1 MKLRLTPLVKVK
13 GGVIDIDVDLFAVGR
28 KEPSFAVFPTEELA
42 SMSVRHA
49 QVFYENQHFFVV
61 DLGSE
66 QGTRIN
72 DRLLKD
78 HPERLRDND
87 IVAFGTLSFK
97 VRNSEEPQREEQDQT
112 QFVSAEDDATEIL
125 QSGST
130 GNIELSNNPA
140 TVFRA
145 DDESANDEDLLTQV
159 LGLDSGV
166 GSGVDVTKINSV
178 TDQGEDLPGTRLE
191 AGSPVNSER
200 VLKHV
205 GLALALL
212 LVLLALGTAL
222 WYARLPAQEE
232 VADSIDIDPYN
243 AAVSVVDA
251 GLSTSERTTLPAQLV
266 ALGRHSGTDP
276 KFEQLLEETS
286 RYTQMLHLRDHQQFL
301 ALLKLRSAQP
311 FSYPPLEQAALAQID
326 SVLVPAAYFE
336 ALQSAHESWEKGQLV
351 EAINVAAQWSSEAAN
366 ALAPAML
373 RRFTR
378 IVEDYETLTTL
389 KGNTTFAP
397 QALAFYFN
405 LDPVVD
411 QFFWVRLAK
420 DFAGVSQREIVVAS
434 EYLDNA
440 GALWSSY
447 QAAGG
452 IDWRMRQSP
461 QITPDFDQRARE
473 LRQMADALAGAS
485 AGGFEGGG
493 GSAAQRLPTLLEHE
507 LGWQEGMLKA
517 LEVTTQDPLYGK
529 KRALL
534 RPSGN
539 IRPGTISVVTKEPI

>member
-1 MKLRLTPLVKVK
+1 MNR
-13 GGVIDIDVDLFAVGR
+13 
-28 KEPSFAVFPTEELA
+28 
-42 SMSVRHA
+42 
-49 QVFYENQHFFVV
+49 
-61 DLGSE
+61 
-66 QGTRIN
+66 GTRIN

-87 IVAFGTLSFK
+87 IVAFGALSFK

-112 QFVSAEDDATEIL
+112 QFVAEEDDATEIL

-130 GNIELSNNPA
+130 RDIDLSNNTA
-140 TVFRA
+140 TAFRA
-145 DDESANDEDLLTQV
+145 EDQSANDEDLLTQV

-166 GSGVDVTKINSV
+166 GSGVDVTKINSLR
-178 TDQGEDLPGTRLE
+178 DQVENVPDTRLE
-191 AGSPVNSER
+191 ADSPPASAR
-200 VLKHV
+200 VLKIP

-212 LVLLALGTAL
+212 VVLLALGTGL

-232 VADSIDIDPYN
+232 LAERNDIDPYK

-251 GLSTSERTTLPAQLV
+251 GLSNSEEATVPAQLV
-266 ALGRHSGTDP
+266 ALGRLSGTGP
-276 KFEQLLEETS
+276 KFEQLLGETS

-301 ALLKLRSAQP
+301 ALLKLRSAEP
-311 FSYPPLEQAALAQID
+311 FRYPALEQAALAQID
-326 SVLVPAAYFE
+326 SVLLPVAYFE
-336 ALQSAHESWEKGQLV
+336 ALLSAHESWEKGQLV
-351 EAINVAAQWSSEAAN
+351 EAINLAAQWSSEAAS
-366 ALAPAML
+366 ALAPTML

-411 QFFWVRLAK
+411 QFFWVRLEK

-434 EYLDNA
+434 EYLDTA
-440 GALWSSY
+440 GALWRSY

-452 IDWRMRQSP
+452 IDWRMRQSS
-461 QITPDFDQRARE
+461 QITPAFDQRARE
-473 LRQMADALAGAS
+473 LRQMTDALAAAS
-485 AGGFEGGG
+485 SGDLEVVVSGPVAR
-493 GSAAQRLPTLLEHE
+493 RLPTLLENE
-507 LGWQEGMLKA
+507 LGWQAGMLKA
-517 LEVTTQDPLYGK
+517 LEVATGDVLYGK

-534 RPSGN
+534 PPSGN
-539 IRPGTISVVTKEPI
+539 IRPGATSGVTKESIQESGF